1 MNALTEKNKAIV
13 IKFAQELVLAMEDK
27 SRITPGVIDAT
38 IDRVLLLNNEW
49 GADLDRDGVIDEL
62 SRRFSLWIGQDTSL
76 VSNVG
81 HIPWLAAERKNN
93 WRYWQRYREWQ
104 ERNLSWKAVDAL
116 DVTTDHILGL
126 LEDPLREG
134 NWDRR
139 GLVVGHVQSGKT
151 GNYSGLICK
160 AAVLQEN

>member
-62 SRRFSLWIGQDTSL
+62 SRRFSLWIG
-76 VSNVG
+76 
-81 HIPWLAAERKNN
+81 
-93 WRYWQRYREWQ
+93 
-104 ERNLSWKAVDAL
+104 
-116 DVTTDHILGL
+116 
-126 LEDPLREG
+126 
-134 NWDRR
+134 
-139 GLVVGHVQSGKT
+139 SG
-151 GNYSGLICK
+151 G
-160 AAVLQEN
+160 